1 MLEPTGL
8 AQEDGKRPDG
18 LTLIPFSS
26 GRALV
31 WDATVTDS
39 LSPSL
44 VGPGATRAGSAVTKA
59 EAAKTRKYET
69 LASTYNFSPLA
80 FETLGGPGPLTA
92 VLIAQVGEAL
102 ERASGDRRLGRFLA
116 QRLSLDVQ
124 RGNAISVL
132 GTMSSWLE
140 PAWREG

>member
-1 MLEPTGL
+1 MLEPQGL
-8 AQEDGKRPDG
+8 LQDDGKRPDG
-18 LTLIPFSS
+18 LTLIPFCR

-44 VGPGATRAGSAVTKA
+44 VGPGSSRAGSAVSRA
-59 EAAKTRKYET
+59 EAAKIRKYSA
-69 LASTYNFSPLA
+69 LSTGYNFSPFA

-92 VLIAQVGEAL
+92 ALITQVGEAL
-102 ERASGDRRLGRFLA
+102 ERESGDKRLGRFLA

-132 GTMSSWLE
+132 GTMSTWLE
-140 PAWREG
+140 PRWHVG